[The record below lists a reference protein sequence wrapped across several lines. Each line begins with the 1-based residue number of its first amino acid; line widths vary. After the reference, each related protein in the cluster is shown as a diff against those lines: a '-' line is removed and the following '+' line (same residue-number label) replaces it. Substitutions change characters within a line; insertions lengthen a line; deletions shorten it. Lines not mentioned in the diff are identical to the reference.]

1 VTNTDLR
8 NTRKVLFAKTSLDG
22 HWRGPLLVTGAL
34 EDAGFDVM
42 MLGMAT
48 PEETAAAALRDKP
61 DLIGLNICGHIDV
74 VKRTVAML
82 REQLPETPIFAGG
95 TVAPWA
101 KKELEA
107 IGVEVYPPGSKLKDI
122 VAAAHRLTEG

>member
-22 HWRGPLLVTGAL
+22 QWRGPLLVTGAL